1 MRAALCSAS
10 LSAFIAGNL
19 RVFGALVAHAG
30 VIRRLSE
37 SLIEAFGDGFRSR
50 EMENNQIYVFFP

>member
-1 MRAALCSAS
+1 
-10 LSAFIAGNL
+10 
-19 RVFGALVAHAG
+19 
-30 VIRRLSE
+30 LSE